1 MRDKKRR
8 TGIKNSTSDVVFN
21 VIIIIIC
28 VLLVIIFLYPLY
40 FILVASFSSPAAVA
54 KGQTLLLPKGIT
66 MIGYNE
72 IFSNK
77 AIWIGYRNTILYTFG
92 GTFFSLLLTL
102 PAAYALSRNDF
113 APRSAFMLLF
123 TFTIFFN
130 GGLIPT
136 YLTVKGLHL
145 DNTIWVLMVP
155 FCVNVFNLIIS
166 RTFFQSSVPKELLE
180 ASQLDGCSDFRFFI
194 QIALPISKALVSVIG
209 LYYMVGYWNEYF
221 RALIY
226 IRNENLRPL
235 QLIIREILIQNQSF
249 GSNQTFSSA
258 DATLAQKQELL
269 KYGVIVVSSLPMII
283 IFPFVQKYF
292 EKGVMIGSIKG

>member
-1 MRDKKRR
+1 
-8 TGIKNSTSDVVFN
+8 
-21 VIIIIIC
+21 
-28 VLLVIIFLYPLY
+28 
-40 FILVASFSSPAAVA
+40 
-54 KGQTLLLPKGIT
+54 
-66 MIGYNE
+66 
-72 IFSNK
+72 
-77 AIWIGYRNTILYTFG
+77 
-92 GTFFSLLLTL
+92 
-102 PAAYALSRNDF
+102 
-113 APRSAFMLLF
+113 MLLF